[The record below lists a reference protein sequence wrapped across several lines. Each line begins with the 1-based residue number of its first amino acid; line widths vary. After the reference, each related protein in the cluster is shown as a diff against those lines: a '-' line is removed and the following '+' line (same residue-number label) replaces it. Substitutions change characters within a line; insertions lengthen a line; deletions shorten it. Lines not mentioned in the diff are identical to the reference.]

1 MCEENIKKLENI
13 LFDITVDDKNKYNE
27 LFKNNIIKKL
37 IKREA
42 NSFAQKTPIE
52 LDDIKNVC
60 RIIIFKDL
68 KDKNKG
74 FKVRNK
80 NNLALDFL
88 ARMSMI
94 MQDRLYGNYRL
105 MDDRKESNLEVSLES
120 IKVPLEKLEDNYVD
134 NTFEEELISKKYM
147 EKFMKKLSNREK
159 QVFVLRYEKD
169 YTQEKIGNKLNL
181 AQSTINNYQKRIWN
195 KFKKYVVNF

>member
-1 MCEENIKKLENI
+1 
-13 LFDITVDDKNKYNE
+13 
-27 LFKNNIIKKL
+27 
-37 IKREA
+37 
-42 NSFAQKTPIE
+42 
-52 LDDIKNVC
+52 
-60 RIIIFKDL
+60 
-68 KDKNKG
+68 
-74 FKVRNK
+74 
-80 NNLALDFL
+80 
-88 ARMSMI
+88 
-94 MQDRLYGNYRL
+94 